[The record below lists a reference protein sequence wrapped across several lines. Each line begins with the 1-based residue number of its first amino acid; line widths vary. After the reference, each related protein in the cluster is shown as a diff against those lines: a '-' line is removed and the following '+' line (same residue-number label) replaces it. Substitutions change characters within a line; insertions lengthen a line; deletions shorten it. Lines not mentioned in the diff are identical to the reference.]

1 MPIFRVTV
9 CRGVILPPCLFRE
22 AGIHIILHVGA
33 FHHIY
38 DTIVFSH
45 APSLFDIWCDMARAI
60 TDATPA
66 TFLLVQT
73 YEGADGTSDMV
84 SIPESPSAAALPPSM
99 GWEEEKLTP
108 RSAMGAEAG
117 GAGIAHMRH
126 SLGGSFNSMP
136 SDGDSVDAQPG
147 SVGEQL
153 FYVHQLRARMSKEQ
167 VEMRSLI
174 RYDKPSWPSWHLRCC
189 GI

>member
-1 MPIFRVTV
+1 MF
-9 CRGVILPPCLFRE
+9 
-22 AGIHIILHVGA
+22 
-33 FHHIY
+33 Y
-38 DTIVFSH
+38 
-45 APSLFDIWCDMARAI
+45 
-60 TDATPA
+60 
-66 TFLLVQT
+66 LVQT
-73 YEGADGTSDMV
+73 YEGADGASDMV
-84 SIPESPSAAALPPSM
+84 SIPQSPSAAALPPSM

-136 SDGDSVDAQPG
+136 SEGDSVDAQPG

-174 RYDKPSWPSWHLRCC
+174 RYDTPSSPAWHLNCC